1 MEDTGKKKIS
11 PTVKAFLSSL
21 LILFIL
27 MLCAGML
34 TVFVPAGSYERTQT
48 AAGMVIVPDTY
59 IQAVNA
65 EYPFWRW
72 FTAPVEVLFSEDAS
86 LALVIILFISM
97 ISGAFATLKESGI
110 MEAAVRSLVRR
121 FSARRFLLLALISLV
136 FMLSG
141 SLMGIF
147 EEVVPLIPLAV
158 ALALSMG
165 WDVFTGLAISIL
177 ATGFGFSSAIANPFS
192 LGIAQK
198 IAGLP
203 VLSGAVFRI
212 VFFVAMYALF
222 LAFLLVHVRRL
233 EAKKIKQGFAPT
245 PGLPGL
251 SEDADIVG
259 NASLAEAISPSVR
272 KGVRFFVAGILI
284 LGLLVSFISL
294 TRMLSDVV
302 LPLIALG
309 IVVSGLGAALSSGM
323 KTKKTLSSFLGG
335 FVGMLPA
342 GLLILMALSVKRIIV
357 SGGILDTLLYGAAGL
372 LEKTS
377 GYGAALAMYFVVLGT
392 EFFIGSASAKA
403 FLLMPLMA
411 PLADLSGI
419 SRQIAVQAF
428 ALGDGF
434 SNMVFPTN
442 AVLLISLGIAGMSY
456 TEWIKKT
463 WKLHLIVFAA
473 SILCIIVAVAVKYS

>member
-1 MEDTGKKKIS
+1 MSKTGTEKQS
-11 PTVKAFLSSL
+11 PAVKAFFSSM
-21 LILFIL
+21 LILFLL
-27 MLCAGML
+27 MLCAGLL
-34 TVFVPAGSYERTQT
+34 TVFIPAGSYDRTQT
-48 AAGMVIVPDTY
+48 SAGTVIVPDTY
-59 IQAVNA
+59 KTVENP
-65 EYPFWRW
+65 EYPAWRW
-72 FTAPVEVLFSEDAS
+72 FTAPVEVLFSDDAG
-86 LALVIILFISM
+86 LALVIILFIAM
-97 ISGAFATLKESGI
+97 VSGAFAVLKDSGI
-110 MEAAVRSLVRR
+110 MEASVRAMVRR
-121 FSARRFLLLALISLV
+121 FSARRFVLLALVSLV

-147 EEVVPLIPLAV
+147 EEVVPIIPLAV

-192 LGIAQK
+192 IGTAQK

-203 VLSGAVFRI
+203 VLSGAGFRI
-212 VFFVAMYALF
+212 VFFLAMYALF
-222 LAFLLVHVRRL
+222 LTFLLLYVRRL
-233 EAKKIKQGFAPT
+233 EAGKLKDGAALGT
-245 PGLPGL
+245 APGL
-251 SEDADIVG
+251 SDAAGIDAPVLP
-259 NASLAEAISPSVR
+259 AVQ
-272 KGVRFFVAGILI
+272 KGVKFFVAGMLI
-284 LGLLVSFISL
+284 LVAGVSFITVS
-294 TRMLSDVV
+294 RILSDIV

-309 IVVSGLGAALSSGM
+309 IVIAGVGAALCTGM
-323 KTKKTLSSFLGG
+323 KGKKTVRSFLAG
-335 FVGMLPA
+335 FAGMLPA

-357 SGGILDTLLYGAAGL
+357 SGGILDTLLFSAAGL

-377 GYGAALAMYFVVLGT
+377 GYGAALVMYFAVLGT

-403 FLLMPLMA
+403 FLLMPLLA

-434 SNMVFPTN
+434 SNMLYPTN

-463 WKLHLIVFAA
+463 WKLHLAVLFA
-473 SILCIIVAVAVKYS
+473 SILCLVIAVAVKYS